1 MRRFQLQDFQLPS
14 LRQESQSDRLRPVDE
29 TRAGST
35 DGTHPRIHEVWLG
48 RNQRLGISAKNH
60 TRAALPVFCS
70 LLTRAVAHCD
80 SFLSTMLNSLSD
92 CPCRQCMFNS
102 RNTPLRYSTAPS
114 CNVWTFEAFKEAEA
128 FKRVAAESLSND
140 HRTMTWTAEKWCKH
154 TESTESANGSGSS
167 S

>member
-1 MRRFQLQDFQLPS
+1 
-14 LRQESQSDRLRPVDE
+14 
-29 TRAGST
+29 
-35 DGTHPRIHEVWLG
+35 
-48 RNQRLGISAKNH
+48 
-60 TRAALPVFCS
+60 
-70 LLTRAVAHCD
+70 
-80 SFLSTMLNSLSD
+80 MLNSLSD

-154 TESTESANGSGSS
+154 TESTEPANGSGSS
-167 S
+167 SWSSTARSLLSLAVAEQRQQEMTRIQVIWNDFGIFVDIRYLLSQYWQRKIQNQSWERSKSIEPGTVRSAETELCTIWL